1 MADNLHSLYGK
12 LSGLE
17 PVTTD
22 TSSSVLESIALINKL
37 SNTTFKTEDADLKQ
51 VFNSEV
57 RFLRAGLR
65 AINESPQIRLMYGE
79 DFSAALKVA
88 ELMKKRAMEKQ
99 GSQILDS
106 YLDGIENSGSNAE
119 RALRAVNTKAI
130 ETSSSSSS

>member
-1 MADNLHSLYGK
+1 MSDNLNSLYGK

-37 SNTTFKTEDADLKQ
+37 SNTTFKEEDGDLKQ

-57 RFLRAGLR
+57 RFLRAGLK

-79 DFSAALKVA
+79 DFGAALKVA
-88 ELMKKRAMEKQ
+88 ELMKKRAMEKE
-99 GSQILDS
+99 GSAILDS
-106 YLDGIENSGSNAE
+106 YLSGIQSSASQAE
-119 RALRAVNTKAI
+119 QALRKVNIKAI
-130 ETSSSSSS
+130 TTSSSSSS